1 MEFLPDPD
9 QARALEHAR
18 GPLLVTG
25 SPGTGKSAVLRE
37 RFARLIE
44 SGADP
49 ERVALVVRTGSA
61 RATARARLLER
72 LRSSLPGLRV
82 VTTHGLAFRVVLA
95 RFDTLGYQAPP
106 RILAAPEQ
114 FERVHEL
121 LRAEPPDAWPA
132 YGTLLGLKGF
142 ADEVRQFLLRAQEAL
157 LSPEEIE
164 ERAKAAGLGG
174 WRELAGFYRR
184 YQEVLDA
191 EETVDFA
198 GLLAQAAA
206 VAGQGEPPFDHVLV
220 DDYQEGTDA
229 LERLLADLSPQSL
242 VVAGDPEGH
251 VFSFQGTTDRPL
263 RRFTERFS
271 GAQEVALRTA
281 HRSPQPE
288 VQAWFARHGS
298 EEHAAVARE
307 LRRTHVGEDIPWN
320 DLAVVVRR
328 QGQELGAL
336 LRALDDAGVPRV
348 MPERGLSLLAEPAAH
363 PYLLALRW
371 VARPGDRD
379 GLVESLLTSD
389 LARLSPAVARG
400 LVRAAR
406 GAGHSPAHA
415 LERDDGLSPAEVET
429 LAELRTVLEEAQAV
443 AGRSV
448 LEAFRILWAGLACS
462 RRLVAEAES
471 SPVGRRLLDAVVAL
485 GDAVGRSAERSETS
499 VSAFLESLEAGRE
512 GPGLSWDP
520 GGRADGAVR
529 VLTAHGAMGQ
539 EFDTVIVVGAV
550 EGNFPSLSRP
560 EPMFD
565 LSVLERRVSQSE
577 RNRLRVEEERRLFR
591 LVTGRARRRVLY
603 TASDP
608 RGVETELAAPSRFVA
623 EEGLTWQDAPALG
636 EAEPLT
642 VTEASAAWRRRLAHA
657 DASPGDRLAA
667 LDGLLALGVDPRRWW
682 FQRDWTGTDR
692 PLHESVRTSYS
703 KLDKLDN
710 CALQYVLAEEL
721 GLDDRAG
728 YQAWVGHLVHRII
741 EDCENG
747 LIERTPQA
755 LVGAAQARWRQE
767 EFPSFAVSE
776 AFRRMVVD
784 HMLPAWFRMYG
795 AGRTLATEIRFEFEF
810 DGAQVRGY
818 IDRIGAVDGGGSVI
832 TDFKTGK
839 ARDVTHPEDN
849 LQLGVYYLA
858 VERAEEL
865 AEFRPVR
872 AVELAY
878 LKEPPK
884 QGQPPSDP
892 MAIAQ
897 LPIRP
902 AMREEYEEAVSGR
915 LSELIGE
922 VRELIQT
929 ENYRP
934 NPRAECF
941 FCRFKPL
948 CPLFP
953 EGAELF
959 PAREEA
965 PS

>member
-1 MEFLPDPD
+1 
-9 QARALEHAR
+9 
-18 GPLLVTG
+18 
-25 SPGTGKSAVLRE
+25 
-37 RFARLIE
+37 
-44 SGADP
+44 
-49 ERVALVVRTGSA
+49 
-61 RATARARLLER
+61 
-72 LRSSLPGLRV
+72 
-82 VTTHGLAFRVVLA
+82 
-95 RFDTLGYQAPP
+95 
-106 RILAAPEQ
+106 
-114 FERVHEL
+114 
-121 LRAEPPDAWPA
+121 
-132 YGTLLGLKGF
+132 
-142 ADEVRQFLLRAQEAL
+142 
-157 LSPEEIE
+157 
-164 ERAKAAGLGG
+164 
-174 WRELAGFYRR
+174 
-184 YQEVLDA
+184 
-191 EETVDFA
+191 
-198 GLLAQAAA
+198 
-206 VAGQGEPPFDHVLV
+206 
-220 DDYQEGTDA
+220 
-229 LERLLADLSPQSL
+229 
-242 VVAGDPEGH
+242 
-251 VFSFQGTTDRPL
+251 
-263 RRFTERFS
+263 
-271 GAQEVALRTA
+271 
-281 HRSPQPE
+281 
-288 VQAWFARHGS
+288 
-298 EEHAAVARE
+298 
-307 LRRTHVGEDIPWN
+307 
-320 DLAVVVRR
+320 
-328 QGQELGAL
+328 
-336 LRALDDAGVPRV
+336 
-348 MPERGLSLLAEPAAH
+348 
-363 PYLLALRW
+363 
-371 VARPGDRD
+371 
-379 GLVESLLTSD
+379 
-389 LARLSPAVARG
+389 
-400 LVRAAR
+400 
-406 GAGHSPAHA
+406 
-415 LERDDGLSPAEVET
+415 
-429 LAELRTVLEEAQAV
+429 
-443 AGRSV
+443 
-448 LEAFRILWAGLACS
+448 
-462 RRLVAEAES
+462 
-471 SPVGRRLLDAVVAL
+471 
-485 GDAVGRSAERSETS
+485 
-499 VSAFLESLEAGRE
+499 
-512 GPGLSWDP
+512 
-520 GGRADGAVR
+520 
-529 VLTAHGAMGQ
+529 
-539 EFDTVIVVGAV
+539 
-550 EGNFPSLSRP
+550 
-560 EPMFD
+560 
-565 LSVLERRVSQSE
+565 
-577 RNRLRVEEERRLFR
+577 
-591 LVTGRARRRVLY
+591 
-603 TASDP
+603 
-608 RGVETELAAPSRFVA
+608 
-623 EEGLTWQDAPALG
+623 
-636 EAEPLT
+636 
-642 VTEASAAWRRRLAHA
+642 
-657 DASPGDRLAA
+657 
-667 LDGLLALGVDPRRWW
+667 
-682 FQRDWTGTDR
+682 
-692 PLHESVRTSYS
+692 
-703 KLDKLDN
+703 
-710 CALQYVLAEEL
+710 VLAEEL